1 MRTKEEIEDK
11 INELYKLAEE
21 KKIDL
26 LRVIVINDAL
36 SWVLGEDY
44 LDTDV
49 ILGNIGDKYEKDK

>member
-1 MRTKEEIEDK
+1 MRTKEEIEAK
-11 INELYKLAEE
+11 IEELYTLALG

-26 LRVIVINDAL
+26 IRVIVLTDAL

-49 ILGNIGDKYEKDK
+49 ILGNVGGEDEKV